1 MGGYFIKNIITLD
14 LNDDYVKLNFIRK
27 YNRSIHIDKSV
38 YRLFEEGSISYN
50 NKSYLEKINNILKDE
65 LQNTNKSYKD
75 IYFNL
80 QNENVIVRNIKIPN
94 IKKRKDIFGMIEN
107 EITQYI
113 PIDIKNYV
121 VKYNVLNSN
130 DEDLDLQVILFP
142 KIIIDTCMLVCKQL
156 KLRAKALN
164 INLNILQKIINLDI
178 IKEFGQEAIFIE
190 EKRNDFILNIAKNR
204 TIQESYILQKNFQ
217 SYEFAK
223 GLLNQNKD
231 IFYYGERLELFNEI
245 LSDKYET
252 KILSLK
258 ENIKVQSH
266 IDEVYE
272 ENINYINSIGM
283 II

>member
-1 MGGYFIKNIITLD
+1 M
-14 LNDDYVKLNFIRK
+14 
-27 YNRSIHIDKSV
+27 
-38 YRLFEEGSISYN
+38 
-50 NKSYLEKINNILKDE
+50 
-65 LQNTNKSYKD
+65 
-75 IYFNL
+75 
-80 QNENVIVRNIKIPN
+80 IVRNIKIPN

-113 PIDIKNYV
+113 PIDIKSYV
-121 VKYNVLNSN
+121 VKYNILNST
-130 DEDLDLQVILFP
+130 DESLDLQVILLP
-142 KIIIDTCMLVCKQL
+142 KVIIDTCMLICKQL

-178 IKEFGQEAIFIE
+178 IKEFSQEAIFIE

-223 GLLNQNKD
+223 GILNQSKD
-231 IFYYGERLELFNEI
+231 IFYYGERLELFNDI
-245 LSDKYET
+245 LSDKYKT

-258 ENIKVQSH
+258 ESIKIQSH
-266 IDEVYE
+266 IDEGFVE
-272 ENINYINSIGM
+272 DINYINSIGM

>member
-1 MGGYFIKNIITLD
+1 M
-14 LNDDYVKLNFIRK
+14 
-27 YNRSIHIDKSV
+27 
-38 YRLFEEGSISYN
+38 
-50 NKSYLEKINNILKDE
+50 
-65 LQNTNKSYKD
+65 QNTNKSYKD

-142 KIIIDTCMLVCKQL
+142 TIIIDTCMLVCKQL